1 LIDQIEIQY
10 ATTAMFA
17 SDSPVVSSVLQPA
30 MTTNPGVSPEIWQS
44 VRKETAAAM
53 TKMFTEKG
61 STMDELIRSSL
72 ESFSDKELKA
82 LSQVLSDP
90 SFRKFQAAMSG
101 PAAQQ
106 QLHAG
111 MAKAGMQLGAVI
123 NAVLVNHH
131 LNEVH

>member
-1 LIDQIEIQY
+1 
-10 ATTAMFA
+10 
-17 SDSPVVSSVLQPA
+17 
-30 MTTNPGVSPEIWQS
+30 
-44 VRKETAAAM
+44 M

-61 STMDELIRSSL
+61 STMDVLIRSSL

-111 MAKAGMQLGAVI
+111 MAKAGLQLGPLI
-123 NAVLVNHH
+123 NAVLVNHQ